1 MAGPSTAP
9 SHPRERC
16 REGGH
21 TSTVGSEAVR
31 APQYSVVKDRYY
43 KPFTP
48 GGSAGVDAPAQS
60 PECTLSDSR
69 IASGQAG
76 VNRVLSLCCHFAV
89 GLLSGRQH
97 FFGGLL
103 EVKCLF
109 SE

>member
-21 TSTVGSEAVR
+21 TSAAGWEVVR
-31 APQYSVVKDRYY
+31 APQYLVVKDRYY

-60 PECTLSDSR
+60 PECT
-69 IASGQAG
+69 
-76 VNRVLSLCCHFAV
+76 SLIPESHRDRRESIECCHFAV
-89 GLLSGRQH
+89 TLMSVCCR
-97 FFGGLL
+97 FDSTFMGLL

>member
-1 MAGPSTAP
+1 MAGPSSAP
-9 SHPRERC
+9 SHPRGRR

-21 TSTVGSEAVR
+21 TWAVGSEAVR
-31 APQYSVVKDRYY
+31 APQYLVVKDRYY

-60 PECTLSDSR
+60 PECILSDSR

-76 VNRVLSLCCHFAV
+76 VNGLLSLCCRFAV
-89 GLLSGRQH
+89 GLTALL
-97 FFGGLL
+97 GGLL